1 MKKHVLNKVVKR
13 LFAGNMLA
21 ALLFLS
27 ANASVSPVHYN
38 NYELTKNNKAVVTF
52 KGTDN
57 DDYMTFQVVYNNPRS
72 AAFNLSIT
80 DGAGEVI
87 FSEKYYDVAFSKTFK
102 LLKDDINKLNFTI
115 RNIQT
120 SEIEKFSVNV
130 NSFASNNVEVTRNN
144 NNK

>member
-1 MKKHVLNKVVKR
+1 MKKQVLNKLASR
-13 LFAGNMLA
+13 FFAGNILA
-21 ALLFLS
+21 AVLFLS
-27 ANASVSPVHYN
+27 ANASVSPVQY
-38 NYELTKNNKAVVTF
+38 NYESIGNNKAVVTF

-57 DDYMTFQVVYNNPRS
+57 NDYMTFQVVYNNPRS

-87 FSEKYYDVAFSKTFK
+87 FSEKYYDVTFSKTFK

-120 SEIEKFSVNV
+120 GEIEKFSANY
-130 NSFASNNVEVTRNN
+130 NSFISNEVEVTR
-144 NNK
+144 K